1 MLIPA
6 HVASCSYPSTWHHT
20 HIRPRGIMLISV
32 HVASCAYPSTWH
44 HVHIRP
50 HGIMCISV
58 HMASCSWYLHV
69 PSCWPASRAPTHSI
83 ACASPC
89 GICGQRLMSLPASR
103 DRSHAMQAHAHGV
116 RRIPSIL
123 ASVLW
128 GIHGG
133 PGPWP
138 GGLRALDCAVKLVA
152 QYSSSSRPED
162 PRCGLPFE
170 DLHLRN
176 SLWVSSSRIG

>member
-1 MLIPA
+1 MLISV
-6 HVASCSYPSTWHHT
+6 HVASYSYPSTWHHA
-20 HIRPRGIMLISV
+20 HIRPRGIMCISV

-50 HGIMCISV
+50 HGIMFMVSSRGI
-58 HMASCSWYLHV
+58 M
-69 PSCWPASRAPTHSI
+69 WPASRAPTHSI